1 MTGFARPSSGGDR
14 CYDSELR
21 VLAPESRP
29 HPTFPCQISYDTRTV
44 PSGTGPSRW
53 YNAMLGRS
61 NFVDGNAGVPI
72 VQSSTGTATLAPSAP
87 VVTTLRSSDV
97 DEHRSSYCSGSEGF
111 GGGGGAYGGGF
122 PPVRPVAGLEAH
134 RPGDPAGGLMVL
146 TPFSVR
152 GAPELFRPMEW
163 FAQTALRTPSVHL
176 RSQAQSSCPH
186 WTVISWNAAGLTA
199 AAFQEIETYARTAHA
214 DIFMLHVGRWK
225 ARPPGRASSDD
236 LHSPGQG
243 RAAPV
248 LCSPCR

>member
-1 MTGFARPSSGGDR
+1 MPPSRGHIR
-14 CYDSELR
+14 RFR
-21 VLAPESRP
+21 VR
-29 HPTFPCQISYDTRTV
+29 ISYDTRTV

-53 YNAMLGRS
+53 YNAML
-61 NFVDGNAGVPI
+61 DGLTL
-72 VQSSTGTATLAPSAP
+72 STGTLACRLFRVARELLHSLRVLPF
-87 VVTTLRSSDV
+87 VTTLRSSDV

-152 GAPELFRPMEW
+152 GAPETFPAHGVVCPDCIKDAFGALTLSSSVVLSPLDSHLAGTRQDLRPLRSRRSRPMPGR
-163 FAQTALRTPSVHL
+163 L
-176 RSQAQSSCPH
+176 
-186 WTVISWNAAGLTA
+186 
-199 AAFQEIETYARTAHA
+199 HA